1 MYVTGNVNGEL
12 GRDPVSA
19 ACGRSSCPRIKF
31 STLDFPP
38 DSWSTL

>member
-1 MYVTGNVNGEL
+1 MYVTEDVNGEL
-12 GRDPVSA
+12 GRGQVSV
-19 ACGRSSCPRIKF
+19 ACGRSSCPRIEF